1 MMPIP
6 HTTLDENTDIVE
18 WAKENKH
25 ICAQPYTTLQYFFN
39 TAVKPCCN
47 FNLPATTDYFTPI
60 QELKQAIETGQIDK
74 RCNLC
79 HKCEAEGL
87 MSERI
92 RSLNVWDVNQLRNF
106 VTTHKINSDFY
117 VHCTLSGLCNM
128 ACRSCNEG
136 NSSLYAKIWTG
147 KDGSTATLSDN
158 DHAWQ
163 SLLDNIIT
171 AINTKD
177 NVILVVSGGEGLV
190 QPDFF
195 KLIDWLIANDLNK
208 KITLQINTNGSI
220 DKEELFLE
228 LTDKFKKVH
237 LSISVDSVYENYY
250 YVRWPVAWDKIHKN
264 LNSFV
269 AYTKTISNF
278 NFGLT
283 PVFSINNIF
292 YLSDWINFFQ
302 SFAEEHEIPYIYT
315 LDTPLYHPEWL
326 DIQYMPTYIKQALVE
341 DLSKIVDAPILLS
354 ANCVGFRANV
364 LNIIKIANITTN
376 QLNQS
381 SIWKE
386 YLKKTAV
393 WDQLT
398 NAKFAEHNRK
408 LYNLLNSDDRALFNR
423 YKSMQIINEER

>member
-25 ICAQPYTTLQYFFN
+25 ICVQPYTTLQYFFN
-39 TAVKPCCN
+39 AAVKPCCN
-47 FNLPATTDYFTPI
+47 FDLPATTDYFTPI
-60 QELKQAIETGQIDK
+60 QELKQAIETGQTDE

-79 HKCEAEGL
+79 YKCEAEGL

-92 RSLNVWDVNQLRNF
+92 RSLNIWDVNQLRNF
-106 VTTHKINSDFY
+106 VTTHKIDSNFY

-147 KDGSTATLSDN
+147 KDGSTETLSDN
-158 DHAWQ
+158 VHAWQ
-163 SLLDNIIT
+163 SLLDNIVT
-171 AINTKD
+171 AINTQD

-208 KITLQINTNGSI
+208 KITLQINTNGSV

-228 LTDKFKKVH
+228 LTDKFKQVH

-250 YVRWPVAWDKIHKN
+250 YVRWPVTWDKIHKN

-269 AYTKTISNF
+269 AYTKNISNF
-278 NFGLT
+278 DFILT

-292 YLSDWINFFQ
+292 YLSDWIKFFQ
-302 SFAEEHEIPYIYT
+302 SFAEEHEIPYIYA
-315 LDTPLYHPEWL
+315 LDTPLYNPEWL

-341 DLSKIVDAPILLS
+341 DLSKIVDTPVLLS

-364 LNIIKIANITTN
+364 LNIIKIANTPTN
-376 QLNQS
+376 QLNQPL
-381 SIWKE
+381 IWKE
-386 YLKKTAV
+386 YLKKTAA

-398 NAKFAEHNRK
+398 NAKFADHNRK
-408 LYNLLNSDDRALFNR
+408 LYNLLNSDDLALFDR
-423 YKSMQIINEER
+423 YKLMQPRQAQ